1 MTTNQ
6 PQIKNKRAGFEYEF
20 LDIYT
25 AGMVLTGPEIKSIR
39 TGKASIT
46 EAYCF
51 IKNGELWVKG
61 MHISPYEPASYNNE
75 NPLRDRKLLLN
86 RAEIEKLEKALKN
99 KGLTIIPIKVFLSE
113 NGYAKMDIGL
123 ARGKKVHDKRD
134 DLKERD
140 DRRAMDRAMK
150 R

>member
-20 LDIYT
+20 IDIYT